1 MLAVFT
7 PKNLSLFTDGTKYH
21 LQRYF
26 FFDKYQIIAYL
37 CGLISP
43 CKGYAERIIR
53 LTKKIN
59 K

>member
-1 MLAVFT
+1 MF
-7 PKNLSLFTDGTKYH
+7 SDGTKYH

-43 CKGYAERIIR
+43 SKGYAERIIR